1 MRKVKKNQVE
11 NNLKE
16 VDQVGLMLQLNW
28 YQLNSDTK
36 ESKSF
41 LYDYLL
47 ENGKSTVVE
56 NLKKS
61 DFPFHPTDGYT
72 AKILSNGIEIPE
84 NSFENFNRS
93 LQGYF
98 KHVYVNNVPNTLGLS
113 VIEDVPEEK
122 IEFIDPAL
130 SELGEVELQLDAFI
144 DNAYKSEFSM
154 LGWLHEQKPK
164 ADKVDEYIRCYV
176 PLRDELEMALT
187 GDTYCRESY
196 SYMTKGQI
204 RKYFKFVSSIVEGC
218 EEYNDSK
225 RKVRKKKVKTPTE
238 LVKKLKYSVEGSV
251 KPSKIIG
258 ASHLWAY
265 DTKLRYLTC
274 YISSNKDGL
283 TVTGTSIRNYNT
295 ETSTKKK
302 IYASRV
308 DDTLNR
314 IKVSTKNGAN
324 SFLNGIKAKA
334 YPTSGRINNNTI
346 LLKVY
351 NEGDD

>member
-1 MRKVKKNQVE
+1 MKKNQVE
-11 NNLKE
+11 NNPKE

-47 ENGKSTVVE
+47 ENGQATVVE
-56 NLKKS
+56 NLKNS

-72 AKILSNGIEIPE
+72 AKILSNGTEIPE
-84 NSFENFNRS
+84 NSFENFSRS
-93 LQGYF
+93 LQSYF
-98 KHVYVNNVPNTLGLS
+98 KHVYTKDVTSSLGLS
-113 VIEDVPEEK
+113 VIEDVPDEK

-130 SELGEVELQLDAFI
+130 SELGEVELELDAFI
-144 DNAYKSEFSM
+144 DNAYKSQFSM
-154 LGWLHEQKPK
+154 LGWLHERKPK

-176 PLRDELEMALT
+176 PLRDELESALT

-218 EEYNDSK
+218 MEYNDSK
-225 RKVRKKKVKTPTE
+225 RKVRKKKVKTPTQ
-238 LVKKLKYSVEGSV
+238 LVKNLKYSTEGSV

-258 ASHLWAY
+258 ASHLWVY
-265 DTKLRYLTC
+265 DTKSRYLTRC
-274 YISSNKDGL
+274 VSGGKSGL
-283 TVTGTSIRNYNT
+283 TVTGTSIRNFDV
-295 ETSTKKK
+295 ETSAKKK
-302 IYASRV
+302 IYASKV

-324 SFLNGIKAKA
+324 SFFDGIKAKA
-334 YPTSGRINNNTI
+334 YPTSGRINSNTI
-346 LLKVY
+346 ILKVY
-351 NEGDD
+351 NEGDE